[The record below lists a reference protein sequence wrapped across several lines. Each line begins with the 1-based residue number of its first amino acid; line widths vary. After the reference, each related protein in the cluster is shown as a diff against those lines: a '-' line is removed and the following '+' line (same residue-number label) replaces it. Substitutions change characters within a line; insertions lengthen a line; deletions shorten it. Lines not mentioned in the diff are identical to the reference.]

1 MTFSEPTGAEAKM
14 KSSGGAR
21 MSRTPIKRQR
31 PSYSCTECSR
41 RKLRCSKR
49 IPCLACIERGIES
62 QCRLRQSMTERTR
75 TDSGFSNVA
84 DNMIQQKVAGSSVAA
99 RSGNI
104 DYRPRNELDEV
115 DTPSLPSALSA
126 KSEGM
131 TETATPQDEHKI
143 LETVSQDAAV
153 TLEFLALSRQ
163 NILSVVQLDHQQ
175 QNEDGNTSQP
185 IDLIFTKTQVDE
197 MMIYHEDNIAWV
209 HNVVH
214 MPTFRQQCKE
224 MFESPLSRHQMRLAL
239 YYAMLAVHTAI
250 LLLDTN

>member
-1 MTFSEPTGAEAKM
+1 
-14 KSSGGAR
+14 
-21 MSRTPIKRQR
+21 
-31 PSYSCTECSR
+31 
-41 RKLRCSKR
+41 
-49 IPCLACIERGIES
+49 
-62 QCRLRQSMTERTR
+62 MTERTR

-104 DYRPRNELDEV
+104 DYQPRNELDEV

-224 MFESPLSRHQMRLAL
+224 MFEIPLSRHQMRLAL